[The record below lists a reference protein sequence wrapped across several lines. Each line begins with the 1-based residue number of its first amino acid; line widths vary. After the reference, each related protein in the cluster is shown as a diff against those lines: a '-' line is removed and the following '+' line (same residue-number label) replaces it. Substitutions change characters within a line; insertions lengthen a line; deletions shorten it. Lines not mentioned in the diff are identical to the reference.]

1 LYLQQLI
8 LTNFKNYRSQKFE
21 LSPKLNCLTG
31 LNGMG
36 KTNVLDAVYYLCM
49 CKSHFATTDAHLV
62 LQGEDF
68 LRLEGE
74 FNLTEVKKTKIVAK
88 VQPRK
93 VKIFEHDGVAYERL
107 GEHIGK
113 IPIVMIAPDDTALV
127 TEGSEDRR
135 RLMDN
140 TLSQLDQTYLNNLLI
155 YNKVLEQRN
164 ALLKQFAQNH
174 TFNANLLDV
183 YDQQLLAPASYI
195 YEQRRAFIE
204 WLAPVFQAYYKIIS
218 SDREQPVCLYESKL
232 QHADFQTLLTE
243 AREKDR
249 ILHRSTTGIHR
260 DDLVF
265 TFQDGNPAKR
275 FASQGQLKS
284 FLLAI
289 KLAQYEVLR
298 QRTGKMP
305 ILLLDDIFDKLDME
319 RVKHLLLLL
328 AGENFGQ
335 LLITDTHED
344 RILQAIGSQYTD
356 FKHFKIENGA
366 TSSNDE
372 L

>member
-1 LYLQQLI
+1 MHLQTLT
-8 LTNFKNYRSQKFE
+8 LTNFKNYRSQK
-21 LSPKLNCLTG
+21 LGLAPKLNCLTG

-49 CKSHFATTDAHLV
+49 CKSHFNTTDAHLM

-68 LRLEGE
+68 LRLEGDFILAE
-74 FNLTEVKKTKIVAK
+74 AKKTKIVTK

-93 VKIFEHDGVAYERL
+93 LKVFEHDGVAYDKL
-107 GEHIGK
+107 SEHIGK

-127 TEGSEDRR
+127 TEGSEERR

-140 TLSQLDQTYLNNLLI
+140 TISQLDQTYLHNLLI
-155 YNKVLEQRN
+155 YNKILEQRN

-174 TFNANLLDV
+174 TFNENLLEV
-183 YDQQLLAPASYI
+183 YNEQLLVPANYI
-195 YEQRRAFIE
+195 FKQRQAFAA
-204 WLAPVFQAYYKIIS
+204 WLVPVFQDYYKIIS
-218 SDREQPVCLYESKL
+218 GDREQPACAYESKL
-232 QHADFQTLLTE
+232 QQTDFQQLLAE
-243 AREKDR
+243 NREKDR
-249 ILHRSTTGIHR
+249 ILQRTTSGIHR

-298 QRTGKMP
+298 QRTGKTP

-319 RVKHLLLLL
+319 RVQHLLALLS
-328 AGENFGQ
+328 NDSFGQ
-335 LLITDTHED
+335 LFITDTQEE
-344 RILQAIGSQYTD
+344 RILKAIGTQYAD
-356 FKHFKIENGA
+356 FKHFVVYEGEIKEIQK
-366 TSSNDE
+366 
-372 L
+372 